1 MLRGWSDDPA
11 GRWERDRD
19 RARLASKVHTVGPF
33 QPRGAAVLRLGLI
46 VREYW
51 ERRVAWRA
59 RVFPARTMP
68 AHTIPMPITLARET
82 ASVKPAEI
90 RQPGARRLSAAMI
103 AAVKPAFAAE

>member
-11 GRWERDRD
+11 VRRERDRD

-68 AHTIPMPITLARET
+68 AHTIPMLRSSAGMSLTRRWTRREAPPTAR
-82 ASVKPAEI
+82 SSPMS
-90 RQPGARRLSAAMI
+90 P
-103 AAVKPAFAAE
+103 